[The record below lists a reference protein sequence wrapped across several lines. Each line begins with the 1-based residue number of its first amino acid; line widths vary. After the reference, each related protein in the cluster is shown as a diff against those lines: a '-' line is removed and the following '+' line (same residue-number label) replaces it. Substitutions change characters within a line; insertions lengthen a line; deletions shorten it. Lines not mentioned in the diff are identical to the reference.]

1 MKNEEKNLTAGGL
14 VLAWSM
20 QKFLLMLLD
29 LIPQYLYLILNTQET
44 SHF

>member
-20 QKFLLMLLD
+20 QKGFFD
-29 LIPQYLYLILNTQET
+29 VIRSDITFDTVAVHVYQLIRW
-44 SHF
+44 